1 MKVLRMPSLLN
12 FVRDLVDFFLSYSVF
27 MILKMSSVICQ
38 LFDILYSKNKNLR
51 GHKIVPVFSQIRALT
66 VLNVNITIVREFRNM

>member
-1 MKVLRMPSLLN
+1 
-12 FVRDLVDFFLSYSVF
+12 
-27 MILKMSSVICQ
+27 MILKMSSVICH